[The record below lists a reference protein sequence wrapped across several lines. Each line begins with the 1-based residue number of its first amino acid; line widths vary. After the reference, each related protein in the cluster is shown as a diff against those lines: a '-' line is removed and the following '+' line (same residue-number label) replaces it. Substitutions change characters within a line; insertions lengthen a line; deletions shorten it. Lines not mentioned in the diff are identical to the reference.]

1 LSVHV
6 DTENARRG
14 VPGGVAP
21 GSGGVASDRVAS
33 GGGAS
38 GGFASA
44 RRRTPGWWRDGVGSA
59 TWGSMIVVLA
69 LWLSNGGV
77 QSLGTEPFTGLGRLT
92 GLIAA
97 DLLLIQVF
105 LMARVP
111 VIERSYG
118 QDELARRHRLVGFT
132 SFNLMMAHVVLIIL
146 GYAHD
151 SSDGIIGT
159 TVDLVLNYPGML
171 LALVATV
178 LLVMVVVTSI
188 RKARARLRYESWHL
202 LHLYAYLGVGLSIPH
217 EIWTGADFTS
227 SRLAQLYWWS
237 LYAVAAGAVI
247 GYRILLPAWRS
258 WRHELVVEKVTT
270 EAPGV
275 LSVYLRGRH
284 LDRLPVRAGQFFT
297 WRFRDGP
304 GWTRGNPY
312 SLSAAPSRNRLRIT
326 VKDLGDGSAR
336 LATLRP
342 GTRAFIE
349 GPYGRLS
356 SDVQTQPKVTLLA
369 SGIGVTPMRALLEEL
384 DYGPGEATLIY
395 RATREA
401 DVAFR
406 AELDDLARRRGARVF
421 YVVGP
426 RISYRKQTWL
436 PGSAAHLSES
446 EALLQLVPD
455 LAEQDVYVCGSE
467 GWMDA
472 VQAAALEAG
481 VPASR
486 IHCERFSW

>member
-1 LSVHV
+1 LSLHV
-6 DTENARRG
+6 DTENARFR
-14 VPGGVAP
+14 AP
-21 GSGGVASDRVAS
+21 DAVASAS
-33 GGGAS
+33 GGLAS
-38 GGFASA
+38 GGLASSGLASGQVVTA

-59 TWGSMIVVLA
+59 TWASMIVVLA

-151 SSDGIIGT
+151 SSAGIVGT

-171 LALVATV
+171 LALVATL

-188 RKARARLRYESWHL
+188 RMARARLRYESWHL

-227 SRLAQLYWWS
+227 TPAQIYWWS

-247 GYRILLPAWRS
+247 GYRILQPAWRS

-284 LDRLPVRAGQFFT
+284 LHRLPVRAGQFFT
-297 WRFRDGP
+297 WRFHDGP

-336 LATLRP
+336 LAMLRP

-349 GPYGRLS
+349 GPYGRLT
-356 SDVQTQPKVTLLA
+356 SDVRTQPKVTLLA
-369 SGIGVTPMRALLEEL
+369 SGIGVTPIRALLEEL

-395 RATREA
+395 RATRDA

-406 AELDDLARRRGARVF
+406 AELDDLALRRGARVF

-436 PGSAAHLSES
+436 PESAAHLSES

-455 LAEQDVYVCGSE
+455 LAEQDVYICGSE

-472 VQAAALEAG
+472 VQEATLGAG